1 MQAYNIMLIIIICIV
16 ILAIVGAI
24 VQSLHDPEELCRR
37 RGRHRPRG
45 RRRRPFAFETEQRR
59 AGRRGEMAAAMLVS
73 EILRPEDHL
82 LRNVQL
88 VVDEHPVE
96 CDLVVVNPNGVF
108 IIEVKNL
115 QGTLVGEEED
125 KEWVQ
130 QNLTAGGNFYVKT
143 FRNPIKQMKRQ
154 VHWLAIYLRK
164 HAVNIWVEGYVFF
177 VQMNSPI
184 HSADIL
190 ETQQDIDNAI
200 HSPLRTGSG
209 VPVGTILK
217 LLGMGESILNQEQ
230 QLSAR

>member
-24 VQSLHDPEELCRR
+24 VQALRDSEELR
-37 RGRHRPRG
+37 RPRG
-45 RRRRPFAFETEQRR
+45 KRIRPFAFETEQRR
-59 AGRRGEMAAAMLVS
+59 AGARGERAAAMLVS
-73 EILRPEDHL
+73 EILRPEDYL

-125 KEWVQ
+125 EEWVQ
-130 QNLTAGGNFYVKT
+130 QNLTAGGHFYVKT

-154 VHWLAIYLRK
+154 VHWLATYLRK

-200 HSPLRTGSG
+200 HSPLGTGSG

>member
-59 AGRRGEMAAAMLVS
+59 AGARGERAAALLVS

-96 CDLVVVNPNGVF
+96 CDLVVVNPKGVF

-125 KEWVQ
+125 EEWVQ
-130 QNLTAGGNFYVKT
+130 QNLTAGGHFYVKT

-154 VHWLAIYLRK
+154 VHWLATYLRK

-184 HSADIL
+184 HSTDI
-190 ETQQDIDNAI
+190 IVA
-200 HSPLRTGSG
+200 
-209 VPVGTILK
+209 
-217 LLGMGESILNQEQ
+217 
-230 QLSAR
+230 

>member
-1 MQAYNIMLIIIICIV
+1 VQAYSILSIIIMIMFVVIV
-16 ILAIVGAI
+16 VGAFAAVI
-24 VQSLHDPEELCRR
+24 YGIIQALKRDSEELR
-37 RGRHRPRG
+37 RPRG
-45 RRRRPFAFETEQRR
+45 KRIRPFAFETEQRR
-59 AGRRGEMAAAMLVS
+59 AGARGERAAAMLVS

-96 CDLVVVNPNGVF
+96 CDLVVVNPKGVF

-125 KEWVQ
+125 EEWVQ
-130 QNLTAGGNFYVKT
+130 QNLTAGGRFYVKT

-154 VHWLAIYLRK
+154 VHWLATYLRK

-200 HSPLRTGSG
+200 HSGTGVSGQLG

-217 LLGMGESILNQEQ
+217 LLGMEEED
-230 QLSAR
+230 

>member
-1 MQAYNIMLIIIICIV
+1 M
-16 ILAIVGAI
+16 
-24 VQSLHDPEELCRR
+24 
-37 RGRHRPRG
+37 
-45 RRRRPFAFETEQRR
+45 
-59 AGRRGEMAAAMLVS
+59 
-73 EILRPEDHL
+73 

-125 KEWVQ
+125 EEWVQ
-130 QNLTAGGNFYVKT
+130 QNLTAGGHFYVKT

-154 VHWLAIYLRK
+154 VHWLATYLRK

-200 HSPLRTGSG
+200 HSGTGVSGQLG

-217 LLGMGESILNQEQ
+217 LLGMGESIF
-230 QLSAR
+230 

>member
-1 MQAYNIMLIIIICIV
+1 MQAYSILSIIIMIMFVVIV
-16 ILAIVGAI
+16 VGAFAAVI
-24 VQSLHDPEELCRR
+24 YGIIQALKRDSEELR
-37 RGRHRPRG
+37 RPRG
-45 RRRRPFAFETEQRR
+45 KRIRPFAFETEQRR
-59 AGRRGEMAAAMLVS
+59 AGARGERAAAMLVS

-96 CDLVVVNPNGVF
+96 CDLVVVNPKGVF

-125 KEWVQ
+125 EEWVQ
-130 QNLTAGGNFYVKT
+130 QNLTAGGRFYVKT

-154 VHWLAIYLRK
+154 VHWLATYLRK

-200 HSPLRTGSG
+200 HSGTGVSGQLG

-217 LLGMGESILNQEQ
+217 LLGMEEED
-230 QLSAR
+230 

>member
-37 RGRHRPRG
+37 RGRHRRRG
-45 RRRRPFAFETEQRR
+45 RRPFAFETEQRR
-59 AGRRGEMAAAMLVS
+59 AGARGERAAAMLVS

-108 IIEVKNL
+108 IIEVKNF

-125 KEWVQ
+125 EEWVQ
-130 QNLTAGGNFYVKT
+130 QNLTAGGHFYVKT

-154 VHWLAIYLRK
+154 VHWLATYLRK

-200 HSPLRTGSG
+200 HSPLGTGSG
-209 VPVGTILK
+209 VPVATILK